1 MLIAWLATFLLLSYI
16 FFQRHYLQLLV
27 YVFFPFFS
35 AFISNVDV
43 YVSEQSDP
51 AGIAI
56 EKKRKKKETSTI
68 SAADVLRSFG
78 RLNSCDWWPSK
89 MAAKFC
95 DLFAELDIAIA
106 SWCE

>member
-1 MLIAWLATFLLLSYI
+1 M
-16 FFQRHYLQLLV
+16 
-27 YVFFPFFS
+27 
-35 AFISNVDV
+35 

-56 EKKRKKKETSTI
+56 EKKKEEEKKRKKKETSTI